1 MDKNSQ
7 IEFFSTGKIPAVVLK
22 NAIPAM
28 VGMMM
33 VLIYNLADTFFI
45 GQTHVD
51 LMVTAVAMCTPV
63 FMMFLSVGLVF
74 GLGGVSVISRAMGEG
89 RTEYVKK
96 VSSFCLWT
104 SAGAGILLA
113 VIYWIFMDRILKL
126 MGVSEDA
133 WEYAKAY
140 MVIVTGGGPFVV
152 ISNCLSSIIRAEGR
166 AKTSMN
172 GMLIGNLANVIL
184 DPLMILVFGWQIKG
198 AAIATVIGNI
208 LAVMYYL
215 FYFRKGNSLLSIHP
229 KNYTLTDGV
238 CKNVLIIGIPASLS
252 SLLMSISQ
260 IVLNG
265 RMAAYDDMA
274 MAGIGVAAKVTMITG
289 MICVGLGQGVQ
300 PILGFLVGAKN
311 WERFRKVLRF
321 ALLFALGLS
330 LTMTVICYL
339 FTPQIVNAVLTKPEA
354 LEYGIRFARI
364 LLSTNFL
371 FGVFFVLSNTLQAM
385 GAATPS
391 LIVNISRQGLLFIP
405 IMFFMEW
412 IFGMNGLVWAQPVVD
427 VLSTIMAATFYIL
440 IYRNMSQECSNP
452 SSYNTINNTGT

>member
-45 GQTHVD
+45 GQTRVD

-104 SAGAGILLA
+104 SASAGILLA

-126 MGVSEDA
+126 MGVSEDT
-133 WEYAKAY
+133 WEYTKAY

-172 GMLIGNLANVIL
+172 GI
-184 DPLMILVFGWQIKG
+184 
-198 AAIATVIGNI
+198 
-208 LAVMYYL
+208 
-215 FYFRKGNSLLSIHP
+215 
-229 KNYTLTDGV
+229 
-238 CKNVLIIGIPASLS
+238 
-252 SLLMSISQ
+252 
-260 IVLNG
+260 
-265 RMAAYDDMA
+265 
-274 MAGIGVAAKVTMITG
+274 
-289 MICVGLGQGVQ
+289 
-300 PILGFLVGAKN
+300 
-311 WERFRKVLRF
+311 
-321 ALLFALGLS
+321 
-330 LTMTVICYL
+330 
-339 FTPQIVNAVLTKPEA
+339 
-354 LEYGIRFARI
+354 
-364 LLSTNFL
+364 
-371 FGVFFVLSNTLQAM
+371 
-385 GAATPS
+385 
-391 LIVNISRQGLLFIP
+391 
-405 IMFFMEW
+405 
-412 IFGMNGLVWAQPVVD
+412 
-427 VLSTIMAATFYIL
+427 
-440 IYRNMSQECSNP
+440 
-452 SSYNTINNTGT
+452 